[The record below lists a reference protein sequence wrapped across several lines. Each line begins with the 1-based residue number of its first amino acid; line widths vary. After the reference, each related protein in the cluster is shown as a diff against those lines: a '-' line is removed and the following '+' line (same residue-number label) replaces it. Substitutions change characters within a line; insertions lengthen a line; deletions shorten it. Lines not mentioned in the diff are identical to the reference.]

1 MAGQTVSG
9 TNWRIERVQMDIY
22 ENFHRMAKSHVAT
35 IRECEVLTDEIV
47 KSARTF
53 IDNCHR
59 WDSCA
64 YGKVLNTLRKRIL
77 SDIYEAEYQI
87 EYEKRFQEPTS
98 TNSYEYGN
106 EIAFREAD
114 RLAKEVVRELKGKS
128 IEQIY
133 NILKG
138 YR

>member
-1 MAGQTVSG
+1 
-9 TNWRIERVQMDIY
+9 MDIY

-53 IDNCHR
+53 IDNCYR

-64 YGKVLNTLRKRIL
+64 YGKVLNTLRKRII

-87 EYEKRFQEPTS
+87 EYEKRYQEPTS
-98 TNSYEYGN
+98 TQSYEYGN
-106 EIAFREAD
+106 EIALREAD

>member
-1 MAGQTVSG
+1 
-9 TNWRIERVQMDIY
+9 MDIY
-22 ENFHRMAKSHVAT
+22 KNFHRMAKSHVAT

-64 YGKVLNTLRKRIL
+64 YGKVLNTLRKRII

-106 EIAFREAD
+106 EIAFREVD
-114 RLAKEVVRELKGKS
+114 RLAKEVVRALKGKS

>member
-1 MAGQTVSG
+1 M
-9 TNWRIERVQMDIY
+9 VQMDIY
-22 ENFHRMAKSHVAT
+22 ENFYRMAKLHVAT

-64 YGKVLNTLRKRIL
+64 YGKVVHTLRKRIL
-77 SDIYEAEYQI
+77 SDIYEAEYKL
-87 EYEKRFQEPTS
+87 EYAKRFQEPTS
-98 TNSYEYGN
+98 TNYYEYDN
-106 EIAFREAD
+106 EIAVREAD
-114 RLAKEVVRELKGKS
+114 RLAKEVARGLKGKS

>member
-1 MAGQTVSG
+1 
-9 TNWRIERVQMDIY
+9 
-22 ENFHRMAKSHVAT
+22 MAKSHVAT
-35 IRECEVLTDEIV
+35 IMECEVLTDEIV

-77 SDIYEAEYQI
+77 SDIYEAKYQI
-87 EYEKRFQEPTS
+87 EYEKRYQEPTS
-98 TNSYEYGN
+98 TQSYEYGN

-114 RLAKEVVRELKGKS
+114 RLAHEVVRELKGKS

>member
-1 MAGQTVSG
+1 
-9 TNWRIERVQMDIY
+9 MDIY
-22 ENFHRMAKSHVAT
+22 KNFHRMAKSHVAT

-87 EYEKRFQEPTS
+87 EYEKRYQEPTY
-98 TNSYEYGN
+98 TQSYEYGN

>member
-1 MAGQTVSG
+1 MVSQTVSG
-9 TNWRIERVQMDIY
+9 TNWRIGRVQMDIY

-53 IDNCHR
+53 IDNCIR

-64 YGKVLNTLRKRIL
+64 YGKVVNTLRKRIL

-87 EYEKRFQEPTS
+87 EYEKRYQEPTY
-98 TNSYEYGN
+98 TQSYEYGN

-114 RLAKEVVRELKGKS
+114 RLAKEVVKELKGKS

>member
-1 MAGQTVSG
+1 MNKMCITVA
-9 TNWRIERVQMDIY
+9 EA
-22 ENFHRMAKSHVAT
+22 AKLASVPET
-35 IRECEVLTDEIV
+35 VIRRWAEDFDFPSI
-47 KSARTF
+47 
-53 IDNCHR
+53 IDNCNR
-59 WDSCA
+59 WDSSA

>member
-1 MAGQTVSG
+1 MPG

-22 ENFHRMAKSHVAT
+22 KNFHRMAKSHVET

-64 YGKVLNTLRKRIL
+64 YGKVLNTLRKRII

-87 EYEKRFQEPTS
+87 EYEKRYQEPTS
-98 TNSYEYGN
+98 TQSYEYGN

>member
-1 MAGQTVSG
+1 
-9 TNWRIERVQMDIY
+9 MDIY

-53 IDNCHR
+53 IDNCIR

-64 YGKVLNTLRKRIL
+64 YGKVVNTLRKRIL

-87 EYEKRFQEPTS
+87 EYEKRYQEPTY
-98 TNSYEYGN
+98 TQSYEYGN

-114 RLAKEVVRELKGKS
+114 RLAKEVVKELKGKS

>member
-1 MAGQTVSG
+1 
-9 TNWRIERVQMDIY
+9 MDIY
-22 ENFHRMAKSHVAT
+22 ENFHRMAKSHVET

-64 YGKVLNTLRKRIL
+64 YGKVLNTLRKRII

-87 EYEKRFQEPTS
+87 EYEKRYQEPTS
-98 TNSYEYGN
+98 TQSYEYGN
-106 EIAFREAD
+106 EIAFLEAD

>member
-1 MAGQTVSG
+1 
-9 TNWRIERVQMDIY
+9 MDIY
-22 ENFHRMAKSHVAT
+22 KNFHRMAKSHVAT

-64 YGKVLNTLRKRIL
+64 YGKVLNTLRKRII

-87 EYEKRFQEPTS
+87 EYEKRYQEPTS
-98 TNSYEYGN
+98 TQSYEYGN

-114 RLAKEVVRELKGKS
+114 RLANEVVRELKGKS

>member
-1 MAGQTVSG
+1 M
-9 TNWRIERVQMDIY
+9 NIY
-22 ENFHRMAKSHVAT
+22 EDFHRMAKGHITT
-35 IRECEVLTDEIV
+35 IKECEVLTDEIV
-47 KSARTF
+47 KSARKF
-53 IDNCHR
+53 IDNCIR

-64 YGKVLNTLRKRIL
+64 YGKVVNILRKRIL

-87 EYEKRFQEPTS
+87 EYEKRYQEPTS
-98 TNSYEYGN
+98 TQSYEYGN

-114 RLAKEVVRELKGKS
+114 RLAKEVVKELKGKS